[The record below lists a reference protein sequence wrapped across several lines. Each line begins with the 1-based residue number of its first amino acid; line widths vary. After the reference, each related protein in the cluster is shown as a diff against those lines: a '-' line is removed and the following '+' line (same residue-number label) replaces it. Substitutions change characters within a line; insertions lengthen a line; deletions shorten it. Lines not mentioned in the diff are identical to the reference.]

1 MCIRDSSRRA
11 YNRICEIIGDKD
23 YLDASEAIT
32 SESLKS
38 KKFNRDGIDRSRFSM
53 DAYYPLLCNCGKRTD
68 AEKVLQKFYVEGMG
82 GKCVADEP
90 WVTLAES
97 SECVIA
103 LFKIGMKAEAPKIF
117 SEILKYK
124 NSSGYFPTGYQ
135 YDLDIFW
142 PDENSTW
149 TNAAIIM
156 AADCLSLIHI

>member
-1 MCIRDSSRRA
+1 
-11 YNRICEIIGDKD
+11 
-23 YLDASEAIT
+23 
-32 SESLKS
+32 
-38 KKFNRDGIDRSRFSM
+38 M
-53 DAYYPLLCNCGKRTD
+53 DAYYPLLCECGNKAA
-68 AEKVLQKFYVEGMG
+68 AEKVLEKFYVEGMG
-82 GKCVADEP
+82 VKCVVEEP

-103 LFKIGMKAEAPKIF
+103 LLKIGMETEAHKIF

-156 AADCLSLIHI
+156 AADCLYDISGKEKAILL